1 MEDDIAFT
9 PPAVETLQEWL
20 PNYTITA
27 FLAQGGMGAV
37 YEAFQ
42 TSLHRYVA
50 IKVLP
55 PELSADASFR
65 EQFTTE
71 AQAMAK
77 LNHPNLISVY
87 DFGEAGGM
95 LYLVMELVDG
105 GDLYYSTYD
114 QMVDQTVAAQ
124 MIANLGHGLNHAHE
138 MGLIHRDIKPA
149 NILLDEQANPKIGDF
164 GLARSLEDGAEQGD
178 IFGTPG
184 YTAPEVLANPA
195 AVDQRADVY
204 SLGVVL
210 YELLTNQL
218 PSQPFQPA
226 STICGCD
233 RGFDKILARTLHSS
247 PQMRYTSASEFAKDI
262 ESLLAQGLGS
272 GSLAT
277 ATAVT
282 ANTPARR
289 AVAAGPPQ
297 FGTRRPVKQL
307 ASAKSSNIGLYT
319 IIILLLIMAGLYF
332 AWKGGHIG

>member
-1 MEDDIAFT
+1 MEEDIAFT
-9 PPAVETLQEWL
+9 PPTLETLQELL
-20 PNYTITA
+20 PNYTVTA

-42 TSLHRYVA
+42 TSLDRYVA
-50 IKVLP
+50 IKILP
-55 PELSADASFR
+55 PELSADTSFR
-65 EQFTTE
+65 TQFTTE
-71 AQAMAK
+71 ARAMAK

-87 DFGEAGGM
+87 DFGDAGGM

-114 QMVDQTVAAQ
+114 QMVEQTVAAQ

-184 YTAPEVLANPA
+184 YTAPEVLANPT

-218 PSQPFQPA
+218 PPQPFKPA
-226 STICGCD
+226 SMICGCD

-247 PQMRYTSASEFAKDI
+247 PQMRYTSASEFARDI
-262 ESLLAQGLGS
+262 EILLAQGLRS
-272 GSLAT
+272 VAITPSTRTSPTRPIA
-277 ATAVT
+277 AV
-282 ANTPARR
+282 N
-289 AVAAGPPQ
+289 PQ
-297 FGTRRPVKQL
+297 QLGARRPVKQL
-307 ASAKSSNIGLYT
+307 VSAKSSNTGVY
-319 IIILLLIMAGLYF
+319 IIIVMLLIIAGLYF
-332 AWKGGHIG
+332 AWKGGHLG